1 MPADREGSI
10 NFVICIQDI
19 RRFTFYVGGI
29 YPARTVKSS
38 GIILATGLLA
48 PQLVLADVSK
58 PTPSS
63 KAERLVRLSLN
74 ENPYGPSPNVARA
87 VQLELGRLSRYADEP
102 LARRLAEQIAEHEQI
117 PVEQV
122 ILGEILDLLGSFL
135 SSSSGPGGEF
145 LYSTPGYLALIDA
158 AALVGG
164 ISVPVPLNAQYQND
178 LVALKS
184 KLNAKTRAIYLI
196 NPHNPTGTINDD
208 EAFKSFFRESSQSAV
223 VVVDEAYLEYTSGFA
238 TRSAVSLVR
247 EGANVVVFRTFDKIY
262 GLAGMPIGCLL
273 APRSLADALRK
284 QGGGQAEDLGR
295 LNLVA
300 ASAALADTAHVE
312 QTRRAIANERALW
325 LALLSELKLP
335 HTDTYANFVF
345 FDTGRPQP
353 VLAAAMRERGIDIG
367 RAHPPYT
374 NWARNTIGL
383 LAENLRAQNALRA
396 SLKES

>member
-1 MPADREGSI
+1 MSEEFTRRELL
-10 NFVICIQDI
+10 
-19 RRFTFYVGGI
+19 
-29 YPARTVKSS
+29 KSS
-38 GIILATGLLA
+38 GIILGTGLLA

-122 ILGEILDLLGSFL
+122 VLGEILDLLGSFL

-164 ISVPVPLNAQYQND
+164 IGVPVPLNAQYQND

-184 KLNAKTRAIYLI
+184 KLNAKTRGIYLI

-208 EAFKSFFRESSQSAV
+208 EAFKSFLRESSQSAV
-223 VVVDEAYLEYTSGFA
+223 VVVDEAYLEYTSDFA

-262 GLAGMPIGCLL
+262 GLAGMPIGCVL

-312 QTRRAIANERALW
+312 HTRRTIANERALW

-367 RAHPPYT
+367 RTHPPYT
-374 NWARNTIGL
+374 NWARITIGL
-383 LAENLRAQNALRA
+383 PAENLRAQNALRA